1 MVREG
6 GEPAPRRHLLSTHQQ
21 QGGRRRASATG
32 GGKPSGL
39 QPLAIPQAPAAS
51 DVVPIPTPGA
61 QEPQLHTTLTP
72 GSAAPPPAAAAT
84 AGRLTFGSWAGTRM
98 PALGTLQPPHQL
110 QGSQQTLQ
118 SIQLPA
124 ASHLGNQPSALV
136 QPLSSS
142 AAPAAGNHLHG
153 MSRMTAPVP
162 APAVAVGPV
171 DRCAQPVGVAHE
183 PKPFASQT
191 QMSGLGDGAGAPLV
205 QGSMTDLSMLAGTST
220 GPASLLNGMEASD
233 LHVGIS
239 AAVTTATATAA
250 ALKDDACGGGNHT
263 IKHAPARLAGQVAPD
278 DNSAA
283 INSIHLQSHAAWKA
297 GRSDWQGFPAQL
309 RPAQATMNS
318 HQAQRLRC
326 LAAQAPHLYSNCGP
340 AVQQQQEG
348 AARNGFYSYPLP
360 RAQPQL
366 FHQATPSFAALPAV
380 GRTSGPR
387 NGEHVAAAS
396 VAPAP
401 DLGLLPLPG
410 DEDVG
415 LIGGDE
421 FLAPLSSG
429 AQQAVIGEGG
439 GVRKRARLSGWGLGR
454 SSPDHN
460 DGVGGMYD
468 DEEEDVLLLGSCA
481 GGDGYSSPT
490 AAAAAARMDDCCLL
504 LNQAPNSMGVV

>member
-1 MVREG
+1 V
-6 GEPAPRRHLLSTHQQ
+6 
-21 QGGRRRASATG
+21 SATG
-32 GGKPSGL
+32 GGVLSGL
-39 QPLAIPQAPAAS
+39 QPLAIPQAPAAA
-51 DVVPIPTPGA
+51 DVAPIPTPGA
-61 QEPQLHTTLTP
+61 QEPQLHTLLTP
-72 GSAAPPPAAAAT
+72 GSAAPPAAAT

-98 PALGTLQPPHQL
+98 PALGMLQPPHQL

-124 ASHLGNQPSALV
+124 ASHLDNQPSALV
-136 QPLSSS
+136 QPLPSS
-142 AAPAAGNHLHG
+142 AAPAAGNHVHG

-171 DRCAQPVGVAHE
+171 DRRAQPVGIAHE
-183 PKPFASQT
+183 PKPFASQP
-191 QMSGLGDGAGAPLV
+191 QMSGLGGGAGASLV

-220 GPASLLNGMEASD
+220 GPASMLNGMEASD
-233 LHVGIS
+233 LRVGIS
-239 AAVTTATATAA
+239 AAVTTATAA
-250 ALKDDACGGGNHT
+250 ALKDDACGGGDHT
-263 IKHAPARLAGQVAPD
+263 IKHAPARLAGQVAPN

-309 RPAQATMNS
+309 GPAQATMNS

-326 LAAQAPHLYSNCGP
+326 LAAQAPHFCSNGGF

-348 AARNGFYSYPLP
+348 AVRNGCYSHPPP

-366 FHQATPSFAALPAV
+366 FHQAAPSFAAAPAV

-387 NGEHVAAAS
+387 NGEHPAAAS
-396 VAPAP
+396 VAPAS

-410 DEDVG
+410 DEDIG
-415 LIGGDE
+415 LTGGDE

-429 AQQAVIGEGG
+429 AHQAVTPGG
-439 GVRKRARLSGWGLGR
+439 GDGVRKRARLSGWGLAR
-454 SSPDHN
+454 SSPDN

-468 DEEEDVLLLGSCA
+468 DDEEDVLLLGSCA